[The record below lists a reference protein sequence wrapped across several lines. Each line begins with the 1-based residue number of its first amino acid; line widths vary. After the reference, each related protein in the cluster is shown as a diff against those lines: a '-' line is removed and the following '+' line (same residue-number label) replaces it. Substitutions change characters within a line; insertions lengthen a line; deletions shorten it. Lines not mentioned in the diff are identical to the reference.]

1 MVVEDDLFLGRE
13 REERRWKTREKR
25 EEESHSVTNCDSLV

>member
-13 REERRWKTREKR
+13 REERMEDKR
-25 EEESHSVTNCDSLV
+25 EERGGGSQRH